1 MLQLAQNV
9 CRQVFWTHQAHY
21 ETCCNML
28 KTSAG
33 RCFGHTRNTSNIMKH
48 AVTCSKR
55 LPAGVLN
62 IFVIKTDHRRIQVN
76 ELRLSFKVN
85 TKTSACRWFW
95 ANLKPI
101 FLSFLSWFL
110 IDFLIDFCFKKIS
123 FRIKVN
129 SKTRACRG
137 FWAIKNQKN
146 PDLLVA
152 SHINQEFQNPI
163 QGFRTCKP

>member
-85 TKTSACRWFW
+85 TKASACRWFC
-95 ANLKPI
+95 ANLKPV
-101 FLSFLSWFL
+101 FLSFSSWFL
-110 IDFLIDFCFKKIS
+110 IVFLIEFLHQKNFS
-123 FRIKVN
+123 RIKVN
-129 SKTRACRG
+129 SKTCACRR
-137 FWAIKNQKN
+137 FEQLEVKKAQRYI
-146 PDLLVA
+146 
-152 SHINQEFQNPI
+152 SHH
-163 QGFRTCKP
+163 T